1 MNIFE
6 KFKIKSIDKIY
17 IRDLKSGQIILE
29 LNTLKFTQPSSEFEF
44 KFETKAEEGTESKS
58 T

>member
-1 MNIFE
+1 MDIFE

-17 IRDLKSGQIILE
+17 VRDLKSGQIVFE
-29 LNTLKFTQPSSEFEF
+29 LDALKFTQPLSE
-44 KFETKAEEGTESKS
+44 FETKAEEETESKS

>member
-1 MNIFE
+1 MDIFE

-17 IRDLKSGQIILE
+17 VRDLKSGQIVLE
-29 LNTLKFTQPSSEFEF
+29 LDALKFTQPPSEFEF
-44 KFETKAEEGTESKS
+44 KFETKAEEKTESKS